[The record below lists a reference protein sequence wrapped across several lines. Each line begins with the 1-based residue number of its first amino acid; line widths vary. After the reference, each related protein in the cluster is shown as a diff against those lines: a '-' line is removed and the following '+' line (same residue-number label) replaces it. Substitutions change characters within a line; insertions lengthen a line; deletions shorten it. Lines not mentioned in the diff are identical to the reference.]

1 MIQIWLKT
9 WKFQITDRL
18 ARMTKIGFR
27 IGRVMSRK
35 TRNAPAPSICA
46 ASTISAETWVRPAKI
61 VIATNGIAPQT
72 MIAVMTAQP
81 SQGLTNQSWWAK

>member
-27 IGRVMSRK
+27 IGSVMSRK
-35 TRNAPAPSICA
+35 TRNAPAPSIDA
-46 ASTISAETWVRPAKI
+46 ASTISPETWVRPAKI
-61 VIATNGIAPQT
+61 VIATKGIAPQT
-72 MIAVMTAQP
+72 MIAVITAKP
-81 SQGLTNQSWWAK
+81 SHGLTNQSWWAK